1 MKNKGLSEVV
11 STVIMI
17 GLVLLAV
24 TIMWSAVNFL
34 IQGKIDDSKSCFGSF
49 EKVTLEKKYTC
60 VDDVTKAQFLINIGD
75 VDVDE
80 VLVSITGEEGT
91 SMFKISNEDKEIDG
105 GDLAY
110 LNGVPPQQVKL
121 PSKNSGKTYVYYF
134 GSEPTSVQIAPIID
148 GTQCDV
154 SDAVS
159 NLDDC
164 DTISS

>member
-60 VDDVTKAQFLINIGD
+60 KDGTKAQFLINIGD

-91 SMFKISNEDKEIDG
+91 RGFKISNEDKEIDG
-105 GDLAY
+105 GDLSY
-110 LNGVPPQQVKL
+110 LNGVPPRQVKL

-134 GSEPTSVQIAPIID
+134 GSEPTAVQIAPIID